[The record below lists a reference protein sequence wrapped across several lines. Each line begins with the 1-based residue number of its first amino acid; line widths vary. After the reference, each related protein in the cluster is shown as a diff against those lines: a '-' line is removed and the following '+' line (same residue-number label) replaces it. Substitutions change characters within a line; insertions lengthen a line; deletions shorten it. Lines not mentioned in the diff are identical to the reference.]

1 MKGVALITGAAS
13 GIGAATAKAFIE
25 KGIASLI
32 LVDVRQE
39 PLSQFRAD
47 LLSAY
52 ASIPLDILTIQ
63 CDVTD
68 ETGVKEMVKAGVER
82 FGRIDYAVNSA
93 GITNKSKVG
102 EYKTED
108 WDRVVNVNQRGV
120 FFCMREQLAQMEK
133 QDYTPIDSKDPRR
146 AQRGSIVN
154 VCSINSF
161 VAARRNAAYVTSKHA
176 IVGLTKTCALDYAAS
191 GIRCNGIAPGYVE
204 TPITLAPENVE
215 VLHRSTLPDKT
226 PQGRPAVPE
235 EIADVIV
242 FLSGEGASYVNGA
255 IWEVDGGF
263 LCL

>member
-1 MKGVALITGAAS
+1 MMGVALITGAAS
-13 GIGAATAKAFIE
+13 GIGAATARSFI
-25 KGIASLI
+25 KQGITSLV

-39 PLSQFRAD
+39 PLNQFAND
-47 LLSAY
+47 LLSEHDDK
-52 ASIPLDILTIQ
+52 LDILSIQ

-68 ETGVKEMVKAGVER
+68 EVAVKDMISRAVER

-102 EYKTED
+102 EFRTEE
-108 WDRVVNVNQRGV
+108 WDRVINVNQKGV

-133 QDYTPIDSKDPRR
+133 QDFTQTESSSDSRR

-161 VAARRNAAYVTSKHA
+161 VAAKRNAAYVTSKHA
-176 IVGLTKTCALDYAAS
+176 IVGLTKTCALDYAAQ

-204 TPITLAPENVE
+204 TAITLAPKNIE
-215 VLHRSTLPDKT
+215 VLRKSTQPDKT
-226 PQGRPAVPE
+226 PQGRPAIPG